1 MNKFKKYNNIVGW
14 VVFTIATIV
23 YLMTMERTTSF
34 WDCGEFIATA
44 YKLQVGHSPGA
55 PLFMILGRIFTFF
68 AVSKEHVALMMNAMS
83 ALMSSFAILFL
94 FWTITH
100 LAKKLIVADNNNIS
114 QANIISILG
123 AGVVGALA
131 YTFSDTF
138 WFSAVEA
145 EVYAS
150 SSFFTAIVFW
160 AVLKWEDAA
169 DQPGSD
175 RWLILTAYLMGLSIG
190 VHLLNLLTIPAIAMV
205 YYFRKYKGTT
215 GGAIAA
221 LLIGV
226 AILAFVQFGV
236 IQGVPIL
243 ASKMEIWFVNSL
255 GLPFD
260 SGAIFFMILLLVV
273 FIAAIYYFHK
283 KGKYNLYLY
292 TIATLFV
299 LIGYSS
305 YISTIVRSRAD
316 VPIDMTNPDDIMS
329 LVKYL
334 QRDQYGA
341 QPIFTGPDFNSKPSV
356 YEKGKP
362 VYYETTKD
370 GKPYYEIV
378 GYGQPNRVYDNA
390 EKRFF
395 PRIWSAGHSRF
406 YQSYLGLAENE
417 KASAKD
423 NFYFFTSYQLNHMWW
438 RYFMWNYVG
447 RQNDEQGTSYGEPQN
462 GNWISGIKPIDK
474 LFGRG
479 DIDTLPDYLKNNKA
493 RNQYYFLPFILGILG
508 LVYQFN
514 RNKKDGTIVGLLFF
528 FTGIA
533 IVLYL
538 NNTPPQ
544 PRERDY
550 AYAGSTYAFA
560 IWIGLGVLM
569 IIDWLNKLLKNKN
582 TSSTVATMLCLLAVP
597 ALMAFEG
604 WDDHDRSQKTLAR
617 DTAYNVL
624 MSCDPN
630 AIIFTVGDNDTYPL
644 WYLQEV
650 EEVRRDVRIV
660 NLSLLGIDWYIEQL
674 QNKINDADPVP
685 MIWEFKDF
693 KADKNNAV
701 LVRPMQGVSSANYY
715 DLIEMLQVI
724 YSEHPQLQAELST
737 GEKIMTIP
745 TANFSLDVNKEA
757 VIKSGWVKPEDSS
770 IIENKIYF
778 SIQDRAIYKN
788 ALGILN
794 IIAGVARDG
803 WKRPI
808 YFSAGFPGGNDFQS
822 LEEYLQLEGVT
833 HKLMPI
839 AFTNSSPQI
848 GAFQHTN
855 LDKSLDLFLNQYKW
869 GGAETGKV
877 YFDEKNKV
885 MMMTYRITAAK
896 LANALTAA
904 DRKSDAVQVLDKAL
918 QSIPYSSYQYDQSIW
933 MMIEAYYLCD
943 QKEKA
948 AEIGNVIV
956 RDNVKLL
963 SHHLAIG
970 NDSARKKALD
980 VDVRTAMGAIN
991 FLIDVS
997 KEAGDVKNSEEW
1009 EKAFTELGEKLQAS
1023 GYNVR

>member
-1 MNKFKKYNNIVGW
+1 MNNYKKYNNIVGW
-14 VVFTIATIV
+14 LVFAIATIV

-55 PLFMILGRIFTFF
+55 PLFMIIGRIFTLF
-68 AVSKEHVALMMNAMS
+68 AASKEHVALMMNAMS
-83 ALMSSFAILFL
+83 ALMSSFTILFL

-100 LAKKLIVADNNNIS
+100 LAKKLIVTNNEVIS
-114 QANIISILG
+114 KSNIIAILG
-123 AGVVGALA
+123 AGAVGALA

-160 AVLKWEDAA
+160 AVLKWEDVA

-205 YYFRKYKGTT
+205 YYFRKYKVSTSGS
-215 GGAIAA
+215 IAA
-221 LLIGV
+221 LAIGI
-226 AILAFVQFGV
+226 AILAFVQFGL

-243 ASKMEIWFVNSL
+243 ASKMEMWFVNGM

-260 SGAIFFMILLLVV
+260 SGAIFFMVLLLALL
-273 FIAAIYYFHK
+273 IGAIYYFHK
-283 KGKYNLYLY
+283 KAKYNLYLY
-292 TIATLFV
+292 TLATLFV

-329 LVKYL
+329 LVKYV
-334 QRDQYGA
+334 QRDQYGS
-341 QPIFTGPDFNSKPSV
+341 QPILTGPDFNSVPSGFK
-356 YEKGKP
+356 KGKP

-370 GKPYYEIV
+370 GKPFYELV
-378 GYGQPNRVYDNA
+378 GYGQPERVYDNS

-395 PRIWSAGHSRF
+395 PRIWSAGHTRF
-406 YQSYLGLAENE
+406 YQSYLNLAAEE
-417 KASAKD
+417 KASGKD
-423 NFYFFTSYQLNHMWW
+423 NFYFFANYQLNHMWW

-447 RQNDEQGTSYGEPQN
+447 RQNDEQGSSYGEPQN

-479 DIDTLPDYLKNNKA
+479 DIDTMPDYLKNNKA
-493 RNQYYFLPFILGILG
+493 RNQFYFLPFILGILG

-514 RNKKDGTIVGLLFF
+514 RSKKDGIIVSLLFF

-550 AYAGSTYAFA
+550 AYAGATYAFA
-560 IWIGLGVLM
+560 IWIGIGVLM
-569 IIDWLNKLLKNKN
+569 VIDWLSKLLKNKS
-582 TSSTVATMLCLLAVP
+582 TSGMVAVTLCVIAVP

-617 DTAYNVL
+617 DTAYNTL
-624 MSCDPN
+624 ISCDDN
-630 AIIFTVGDNDTYPL
+630 AILFTVGDNDTYPL

-650 EEVRRDVRIV
+650 EGVRKDVRIV

-674 QNKINDADPVP
+674 HNKINDAAAVP
-685 MIWEFKDF
+685 MIWETKDY
-693 KADKNNAV
+693 KADKNDAV
-701 LVRPMQGVSSANYY
+701 LVREMQGVSSANYY

-724 YSEHPQLQAELST
+724 YANHPQLQVEVST
-737 GEKIMTIP
+737 GEKIMSIP
-745 TANFSLDVNKEA
+745 SANFSLDVNKDA
-757 VIKSGWVKPEDSS
+757 IIKSGWVKAEDSS
-770 IIENKIYF
+770 KIENKLYF
-778 SIQDRAIYKN
+778 TVPDRAIYKN
-788 ALGILN
+788 SLGILN

-808 YFSAGFPGGNDFQS
+808 YFSAGFPGGSDFQG
-822 LEEYLQLEGVT
+822 LEEYLQVEGVT
-833 HKLMPI
+833 HKLMPY
-839 AFTNSSPQI
+839 AVANSSPQT
-848 GAFQHTN
+848 GAYQQTN

-869 GGAETGKV
+869 GGAETGKI

-896 LANALTAA
+896 IANELSAN
-904 DRKSDAVQVLDKAL
+904 DRKADAAKVLDKVM
-918 QSIPYSSYQYDQSIW
+918 QGIPYASYHYDQSIW

-948 AEIGNVIV
+948 AAIGDVIV
-956 RDNVKLL
+956 RDNVQLL
-963 SHHLAIG
+963 EHHIAIG
-970 NDSARKKALD
+970 NENARKKALD
-980 VDVRTAMGAIN
+980 IDVRTAIGAIN
-991 FLIDVS
+991 FLVDLS
-997 KEAGDVKNSEEW
+997 KRANDNTNSADW
-1009 EKAFTELGEKLQAS
+1009 EKALIDVGAKLQQA
-1023 GYNVR
+1023 GYGIK